1 MDTKKILAFNVN
13 HLTDARFFAAVGAA
27 FIFFDGNQPP
37 SRWIEYFS
45 MMEWIEGGNFGFSFD
60 YLPDEMTLSELSENG
75 IKFILLPS
83 ESLIKPLDGLTVF
96 SRGSSMFSSNIL
108 IQNMNEVITQN
119 EMYWQ
124 IISEKISTQDFDQL
138 KSLPNVGLA
147 FEGTPESLVGVK
159 DFDTLD
165 QIIENW
171 QF

>member
-27 FIFFDGNQPP
+27 FIFFDGNEPP
-37 SRWIEYFS
+37 SKWIEYFS
-45 MMEWIEGGNFGFSFD
+45 MMEWIEGSNFGFSFD

-96 SRGSSMFSSNIL
+96 SRGSSPFSSNIL